1 MPDTF
6 TTTTRTSYG
15 SRLGSSVKGIFG
27 GIVVFI
33 IGFPL
38 LFWNEGRA
46 VRRTRALNEG
56 EKNVVPVE
64 SGVIDPANE
73 GKLVHFTGRAVTQAV
88 LADPLFGVSVT
99 GDLQLVRTAEMYQW
113 VEEKHT
119 ETKTNTGGS
128 QTTTT
133 TYKYKKEWSGSPVR
147 SDSFEHPED
156 HVNPGEFAFPPASWC
171 ADDVQVGA
179 FAIPASRVES
189 IGSVSEMSFPFADNA
204 VPAGVPTNSI
214 RIAGGW
220 YIPAAAGGGSPQAPQ
235 VGDERVKFGRVP
247 QSDVS
252 FVAKQVG
259 STIAAYPTKNG
270 SVFLQ
275 EDGIRSA
282 EEMFATARK
291 NNAILTW
298 ILRLVGFILFFAGLS
313 SVLRPIRVLSDVLP
327 VLGRIVGMG
336 LGLVAF
342 VVALICW
349 LVTVAVAWVAYR
361 PLVGIPLLIAA
372 AALVVFLVKRSR
384 EARPQTAG

>member
-27 GIVVFI
+27 GIVIFL

-56 EKNVVPVE
+56 EKNVVAVDA
-64 SGVIDPANE
+64 SAIDPSNE
-73 GKLVHFTGRAVTQAV
+73 GRLVHFSGRAVTDAV
-88 LADPLFGVSVT
+88 LTDPTFGVAVT
-99 GDLQLVRTAEMYQW
+99 NDLKLVRSAEMYQW
-113 VEEKHT
+113 TEETKR

-128 QTTTT
+128 ETTTT
-133 TYKYKKEWSGSPVR
+133 TYTYKKRWQGSLEN
-147 SDSFEHPED
+147 SSNFEHPEG
-156 HVNPGEFAFPPASWC
+156 HENPAAFPFPSQSWC
-171 ADDVQVGA
+171 AEDVHVGA
-179 FAIPASRVES
+179 FAVPADRVGA
-189 IGSVSEMSFPFADNA
+189 IGSPLDIAFPLTGA
-204 VPAGVPTNSI
+204 VPEGIPTNAL
-214 RIAGGW
+214 RLANGW
-220 YIPAAAGGGSPQAPQ
+220 YLPAGGGSPQSPQ
-235 VGDERVKFGRVP
+235 VGDTRVTFGRVP

-259 STIAAYPTKNG
+259 STIASYPTKNG
-270 SVFLQ
+270 PVFLQ
-275 EDGIRSA
+275 SDGLLSA
-282 EEMFATARK
+282 DQMFEAARK
-291 NNAILTW
+291 NNAILSW

-313 SVLRPIRVLSDVLP
+313 SILRPIRVLTDVLP
-327 VLGRIVGMG
+327 FLGRIVGMG

-342 VVALICW
+342 VVALVCW

-361 PLVGIPLLIAA
+361 PLVGIPLLVAA

-384 EARPQTAG
+384 EARPQTAA